1 MIVTRTDPEE
11 GELVKTTLET
21 GTAHESADDMQK
33 EKAFEKV
40 LIRFTLTIAVNKTP
54 APDTT
59 LTITAE
65 EDSHLVDNVEEP
77 DIRDETDE
85 SNGCDAS

>member
-40 LIRFTLTIAVNKTP
+40 LIRFTLTTAVNETP
-54 APDTT
+54 APDTP
-59 LTITAE
+59 LIITAE

-85 SNGCDAS
+85 PNACDES